1 MKVDLKVEK
10 WLLEIGKGV
19 GVWGKGELDLIR
31 ECYMHVWKNHTE
43 PYHEVLVKI
52 FENIIK
58 LICKNLKKES
68 LNEVTMKVKI
78 EEMPASFRIM

>member
-1 MKVDLKVEK
+1 
-10 WLLEIGKGV
+10 
-19 GVWGKGELDLIR
+19 
-31 ECYMHVWKNHTE
+31 MHVWKNHTE